1 MGLPEKKQE
10 TKINTMLD
18 EVGTT
23 QKVAERKGGKKLNK
37 RGERVMGEKR
47 NAVTLA
53 NSRME

>member
-1 MGLPEKKQE
+1 MGLPEKQG

-23 QKVAERKGGKKLNK
+23 QKVAEKTKQEGEK
-37 RGERVMGEKR
+37 RMMGEKR
-47 NAVTLA
+47 SAVTLA